1 MWDEWG
7 NWDSGSTDFSSGGGD
22 FGFEPGFFDDVSDPS
37 DGGGWSIFE
46 EAGLTDDGAGNFFQD
61 TGAEGSSSWDFSDIV
76 EALPD
81 VFRTVLQVG
90 QMWRAAQ
97 NKQVKTSSPTTVA
110 NPNGTLTTQTSTGG
124 TVTTRMP
131 VNQPYVASDGSL
143 VMNNGN
149 GTYTVTLSDG
159 STVTRQYPAQITA
172 SNSGNN
178 SLLWLGLGAGALL
191 LLGRGLR

>member
-1 MWDEWG
+1 MFDEWG
-7 NWDSGSTDFSSGGGD
+7 NFVSDFGSGGD
-22 FGFEPGFFDDVSDPS
+22 FGFEAGFFDDGVSDPS
-37 DGGGWSIFE
+37 SGGDWSIFE
-46 EAGLTDDGAGNFFQD
+46 EAGLTNDGAGNFFQD
-61 TGAEGSSSWDFSDIV
+61 TGAEGTSSWDFSDIV